1 MIVYKNIF
9 PKDFSELQN
18 NQGFLYSLFNEKEVR
33 RSEKLTK
40 IDSEKLHLEN
50 KLRKIQSEHI
60 QDEIELYGTILKF
73 QMGERLSVSMTN
85 FKMSLLLIMILF
97 LKCWWKEVVSSP
109 MWILMMLTVM

>member
-60 QDEIELYGTILKF
+60 QDEIELYGTIFKIPNGRKVVSVNDKF
-73 QMGERLSVSMTN
+73 QDEFTSYHDFISEMLVEGKSYH
-85 FKMSLLLIMILF
+85 LLCGF
-97 LKCWWKEVVSSP
+97 
-109 MWILMMLTVM
+109 